1 MPCPALGK
9 YLLSHRLAFANL
21 TLLLDVPQLPAI
33 LAGDIFTKYRIYSN
47 QILLDTFTN
56 ANMLSDIHYP
66 YNRSKQLYYLVNI
79 QSYAINKMGR
89 SRKYTSD
96 LSMCPFGVPY

>member
-1 MPCPALGK
+1 MSSPG
-9 YLLSHRLAFANL
+9 LAFANL

-66 YNRSKQLYYLVNI
+66 YNRINI